1 MHIYIY
7 IYIRT
12 KTGPLCQQVEVL
24 YSKTVTRIAGQQE
37 LTYLEEHVGLLPLW
51 FKPWVYCRYG
61 LSPIVSAIPLVLLGY
76 PSLPKLDPLANE
88 PTSLHWRFGGL
99 WVGLA
104 PQRDGGMGAA
114 FERRLAYMHI
124 YALDESTVHAA
135 DI

>member
-1 MHIYIY
+1 M
-7 IYIRT
+7 
-12 KTGPLCQQVEVL
+12 
-24 YSKTVTRIAGQQE
+24 
-37 LTYLEEHVGLLPLW
+37 
-51 FKPWVYCRYG
+51 WVYCRYG
-61 LSPIVSAIPLVLLGY
+61 LSPIVFTIKRESAIPLVLLGY

-124 YALDESTVHAA
+124 YTLDESTGSPA